1 MCELWQR
8 AAKNCAC
15 GGPHH
20 EMASEIIR
28 RRNHGSAS
36 EKERERGVKEGP
48 RNGCDFLFAN
58 PKKITYNDLAA
69 QNWFQV
75 TKTLRISQRQFV
87 SWVFRR
93 LKTPLQ
99 VKTATAS
106 RNKSLQG
113 PRTGV
118 VKAPPSTP
126 RVPRCHLP
134 GVLPGNFLLRRGVS
148 ELEVRGILGRAPL
161 ERGRRPRLHRVTG
174 PSRSCPG
181 ALGPAG
187 LIRAPERAGVSF
199 HLWWQHSRPE
209 SRDTQ
214 AFPSRKPLYSCPR
227 GSVGFGPEDLS
238 PERHVA

>member
-8 AAKNCAC
+8 AAKNCAW
-15 GGPHH
+15 GGPHN

-36 EKERERGVKEGP
+36 EKERESGVKEGP

-69 QNWFQV
+69 QNWFPV
-75 TKTLRISQRQFV
+75 TKMLRISQRQFV

-93 LKTPLQ
+93 RKTPLQ

-113 PRTGV
+113 PGTGV
-118 VKAPPSTP
+118 AKAPPSTP
-126 RVPRCHLP
+126 CVPRCHLP
-134 GVLPGNFLLRRGVS
+134 GVLPGNFLFRREVS
-148 ELEVRGILGRAPL
+148 ELDVCEAVGRAPL

-174 PSRSCPG
+174 PSHLVPQGLGTCRAHLGTRTQWHELSTLVAAFSPG
-181 ALGPAG
+181 ESRHP
-187 LIRAPERAGVSF
+187 GVSF
-199 HLWWQHSRPE
+199 QEATLFVSAGLRWVRTRTPE
-209 SRDTQ
+209 
-214 AFPSRKPLYSCPR
+214 P
-227 GSVGFGPEDLS
+227 
-238 PERHVA
+238 